1 MICVSIG
8 RGRHKQMLAEH
19 AHLIEAGAE
28 LVELRLDYIRS
39 ALNLRRLIGD
49 RPGPVVVSCRR
60 HEDGGLWR
68 GHEEARQIL
77 LRSAIATDVEYVD
90 IEEDI
95 ASSIPRFGK
104 TKRIIS
110 YHNFRQTPDNIEE
123 IHDRMLQHDA
133 DILKI
138 VTTANQPSDNLRM
151 LQLIRRTD
159 VPTVAFCMGDIGTP
173 SRILC
178 GIFGAPF
185 TYATFHHERTLAP
198 GQLSYTEMVKMYR
211 YCELNEETEVF
222 AVIADPVGHSLSPLL
237 HNRTFVQQGMNRV
250 YLPFRVPEEDLGQ
263 FLSDCPK
270 MGIKGLSVTIP
281 HKEAILDYVSWQERA
296 VSEIG
301 AGNTILFDPEKGSI
315 CYNTDYHAALA
326 SVLAEYEREAEDESS
341 DGRVAKRDTDIEV
354 LKEKT
359 ALILGAGGAAKAI
372 AYALRHAGATV
383 VITNRTEGRARAL
396 ADSLKC
402 VAVNWTLRHEVKAD
416 LIVNCTP
423 IGMHPNLNESPME
436 KRHLHRGVMVFDTVY
451 NPEQTLLIKQA
462 REQDC
467 RTITGIE
474 MFVRQAAMQFQLF
487 TGEDPPMDSMRET
500 MRRSINPARFDD
512 D

>member
-1 MICVSIG
+1 
-8 RGRHKQMLAEH
+8 MLAEH
-19 AHLIEAGAE
+19 AHLVDEGAE

-39 ALNLRRLIGD
+39 ALNLKRLIGD
-49 RPGPVVVSCRR
+49 RPGPVVISCRR

-68 GHEEARQIL
+68 GNEEARQIL
-77 LRSAIATDVEYVD
+77 LRSAIATNVEYVD
-90 IEEDI
+90 IEEDV
-95 ASSIPRFGK
+95 AASIPRFGK

-110 YHNFRQTPDNIEE
+110 YHNFRQTPDDIEA
-123 IHDRMLQHDA
+123 IHDRMMKHDA

-159 VPTVAFCMGDIGTP
+159 IPTVAFCMGDIGTP

-185 TYATFHHERTLAP
+185 TYATFHHERTLVP
-198 GQLSYTEMVKMYR
+198 GQLSFKEMVKTYR
-211 YCELNEETEVF
+211 YCDLNEDTEVF
-222 AVIADPVGHSLSPLL
+222 AVIADPVEHSLSPML

-250 YLPFRVPEEDLGQ
+250 YLPFRVPAEDLEQ
-263 FLSDCPK
+263 FLKDCPE

-301 AGNTILFDPEKGSI
+301 AGNTILFDPEKGSV

-326 SVLAEYEREAEDESS
+326 SILAEYEREAEEAMLE
-341 DGRVAKRDTDIEV
+341 GVQPKKEKDIEV
-354 LKEKT
+354 LNEKT

-383 VITNRTEGRARAL
+383 VITNRTEGRAREL
-396 ADSLKC
+396 ARALKC
-402 VAVNWTLRHEVKAD
+402 VSVNWTLRHEVKAD

-423 IGMHPNLNESPME
+423 IGMHPNLNETPME
-436 KRHLHRGVMVFDTVY
+436 KRHLLRGTMVFDTVY

-462 REQDC
+462 REQAC

-474 MFVRQAAMQFQLF
+474 MFVGQAAMQFNLF
-487 TGEDPPMDSMRET
+487 TGEQAPIDAMRET
-500 MRRSINPARFDD
+500 MRRSINPVRYDD